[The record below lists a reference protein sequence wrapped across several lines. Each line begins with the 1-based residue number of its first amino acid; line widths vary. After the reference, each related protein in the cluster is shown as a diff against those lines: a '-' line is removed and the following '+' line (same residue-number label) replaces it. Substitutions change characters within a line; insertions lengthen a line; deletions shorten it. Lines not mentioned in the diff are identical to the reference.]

1 MSDLHMFAIVTGV
14 SEYHVAGLVGAATS
28 PTVDLPGITSSS
40 ASLSPVSSLQYS
52 LHLRQIS
59 PSLSLALCLFLGM
72 LLSLLA
78 LDMHF
83 FSFSG
88 FFSHKLRSFG
98 FGRTGSEMFEFGIL
112 RNQSTDLNNLL

>member
-28 PTVDLPGITSSS
+28 PTVHSPGITSSS

-52 LHLRQIS
+52 LHLRLIS
-59 PSLSLALCLFLGM
+59 PSLSLFSASRVALSLS
-72 LLSLLA
+72 LSLLA
-78 LDMHF
+78 LDVPSL

-88 FFSHKLRSFG
+88 FFSHKLG
-98 FGRTGSEMFEFGIL
+98 
-112 RNQSTDLNNLL
+112 